1 MTGLTHHYEA
11 SAFVQAPMD
20 EVFAYVDDP
29 TRLSSHMSKSSW
41 MMGGGQMEIELDS
54 GRGQNVGSRIRLVG
68 KVFGMRLSVEEVVT
82 ERNPPHRKVWQ
93 TIGSPRLLVIGHY
106 RMGFEIG
113 SPDNGS
119 LLRVH
124 IDYALPESAPSRWFG
139 YLLGRCYARWCARRM
154 VNDAVKHFA
163 LLSTKH
169 PSINSSSSVRRVR

>member
-1 MTGLTHHYEA
+1 MSGLTHHYET
-11 SAFVQAPMD
+11 SALVQAPMD
-20 EVFAYVDDP
+20 EVFTYVDDP

-139 YLLGRCYARWCARRM
+139 
-154 VNDAVKHFA
+154 
-163 LLSTKH
+163 
-169 PSINSSSSVRRVR
+169 